1 VNAPRYVRPSWTDA
15 LFNRLPYA
23 LARLG
28 FSVYGTRIL
37 AVRGR
42 RSGTWRTAVVN
53 LLDHDGARYLVS
65 PRGETQWVR
74 NLRAAGGGELRLGR
88 RCESFVA
95 REIADGDKP
104 AVLRAYLRRW
114 RFEGKAFFAGLAAD
128 PSDADLL
135 RVARDYPVFRL
146 TAAS

>member
-1 VNAPRYVRPSWTDA
+1 MRYLKPSGGTK
-15 LFNRLPYA
+15 LFNFVLML

-28 FSVYGTRIL
+28 VSVYGSCTL

-42 RSGTWRTAVVN
+42 KTGAWQTVPVN
-53 LLDHDGARYLVS
+53 VLEHEGARYLVA

-74 NLRAAGGGELRLGR
+74 NMRAAGGGELRLG
-88 RCESFVA
+88 ST
-95 REIADGDKP
+95 REAFRVHEVGDAEKP
-104 AVLRAYLRRW
+104 ALLRAYLRRW
-114 RFEGKAFFAGLAAD
+114 GFEVKAFFPGLAAESGD
-128 PSDADLL
+128 EDFR